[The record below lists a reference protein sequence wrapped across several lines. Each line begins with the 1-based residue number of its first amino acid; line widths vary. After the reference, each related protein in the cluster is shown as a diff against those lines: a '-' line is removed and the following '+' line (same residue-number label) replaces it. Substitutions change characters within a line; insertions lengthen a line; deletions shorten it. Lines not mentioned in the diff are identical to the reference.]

1 MKRAVVVFSG
11 GQDSTTCLV
20 QALQQYDEVHCVTF
34 DYGQRHRAEIDVAR
48 ELALKLGARAHKVL
62 DVTLLNELAVSSLTR
77 DSIPVPDYEPE
88 ADGIPNTF
96 VPGRNILF
104 LTLAA
109 ASVAKPT
116 AVETKAEAPAAQS
129 KAAVPAKAS
138 DEEGTRVS
146 INNASAEELAR
157 AMNGVGLKKAQAI
170 VSYREE
176 YGPFKTVEDLKQV
189 PGMGNSLVERN
200 LAVLTL

>member
-1 MKRAVVVFSG
+1 MNKIKKFRPPFAKKRS
-11 GQDSTTCLV
+11 
-20 QALQQYDEVHCVTF
+20 
-34 DYGQRHRAEIDVAR
+34 
-48 ELALKLGARAHKVL
+48 KLFHHLFVK
-62 DVTLLNELAVSSLTR
+62 N
-77 DSIPVPDYEPE
+77 SISP
-88 ADGIPNTF
+88 
-96 VPGRNILF
+96 
-104 LTLAA
+104 
-109 ASVAKPT
+109 
-116 AVETKAEAPAAQS
+116 AQS